1 MSTLQHSQLL
11 DEKFG
16 DQFEDRMFEI
26 IVQPF
31 EALEQAATQADI
43 RANMTRIVENG
54 PVIIE
59 TLETKARDARAA
71 DQMRLHDKWASR
83 ARIARVAL
91 FRIDRALDR

>member
-1 MSTLQHSQLL
+1 
-11 DEKFG
+11 
-16 DQFEDRMFEI
+16 MFEI

-31 EALEQAATQADI
+31 EALEKAAAQADI

-59 TLETKARDARAA
+59 TLEAKASAA
-71 DQMRLHDKWASR
+71 KAAHQMSLHDKWASR

-91 FRIDRALDR
+91 FRIDRALEG